1 MEKKLETSYISLIV
15 KIVVPVEHREI
26 RTEIFTGL

>member
-15 KIVVPVEHREI
+15 ETVVPVEHREV
-26 RTEIFTGL
+26 RTETFTGL